1 MFPAIDRRSGR
12 SRYTSATRSS
22 SRTATRC
29 SPTSTETSSSRFASG
44 SGARRGGSRRR
55 RCCGRSRS
63 RRRAGGFRS
72 GFGAGLASAAA
83 ASAFGSA
90 VAVLRERPRP
100 PRVPRRRLGLVV
112 VVCPAPAAG
121 SAITDSGASA
131 GAAASTGAC
140 SSDFFRDR
148 NQRKRNL
155 LRARALQQRLLG
167 RRRGACAANSDGRGG
182 TSRYRLATGA
192 AGPDLRRR
200 SRLSAKLTSGGDLE
214 GPAAPAR
221 ITSGPGPTLPTSA
234 TGGEPVVAGQREA
247 HELLLIEEADA
258 WFEYLEATRAQSALR
273 YKEVEPWAWARLSQR
288 LRAIRTKKAKLR
300 PAPTVAR
307 ISGARCAST
316 SSPYA
321 EQIRRTIRSWF
332 SVSTGRS
339 APGTNTAT
347 ASKPFLRANDSISSL
362 QNTRRSTGKRRAS
375 DEPSSSSLCISTRAI
390 SSTGKPLPVGTRTTS
405 VARTNGIRAGASRP
419 AATTTVGTRARCAA
433 LRAFSSCS
441 VTLSPTT

>member
-12 SRYTSATRSS
+12 SMYTSATRSS

-29 SPTSTETSSSRFASG
+29 SPTSTETSNSRFASG

-72 GFGAGLASAAA
+72 GFGAGLASAASAAA

-90 VAVLRERPRP
+90 VAVFRVRPRP
-100 PRVPRRRLGLVV
+100 PRVPRRRLGLVA
-112 VVCPAPAAG
+112 VVCPASSAG
-121 SAITDSGASA
+121 SAITGSGASA

-140 SSDFFRDR
+140 SSDVFRDR

-155 LRARALQQRLLG
+155 LHARALQQRLLG

-192 AGPDLRRR
+192 AGPDLRRH
-200 SRLSAKLTSGGDLE
+200 SRLSAKRTSGGDLE

-258 WFEYLEATRAQSALR
+258 WVEYLEATRAQSALR
-273 YKEVEPWAWARLSQR
+273 YKEVEPWAWARLTQR
-288 LRAIRTKKAKLR
+288 LRAIKTRRAKL
-300 PAPTVAR
+300 
-307 ISGARCAST
+307 
-316 SSPYA
+316 
-321 EQIRRTIRSWF
+321 
-332 SVSTGRS
+332 
-339 APGTNTAT
+339 
-347 ASKPFLRANDSISSL
+347 K
-362 QNTRRSTGKRRAS
+362 
-375 DEPSSSSLCISTRAI
+375 
-390 SSTGKPLPVGTRTTS
+390 
-405 VARTNGIRAGASRP
+405 P
-419 AATTTVGTRARCAA
+419 AAEAA
-433 LRAFSSCS
+433 
-441 VTLSPTT
+441 